1 MGLKEL
7 GLNLTLPLT
16 LHVAPG
22 RQARKKRKRLFQSK
36 GTCQLL
42 PRGGT
47 ANRDG
52 PRRVSSGLEREH
64 SGVHKGSRSP
74 SAGPTQNYQ
83 SVSRHR
89 ATHRSRSSAPD
100 SLVPSLS
107 HSSRKEANRGHMGHL
122 SASAPGSAAPP
133 RSSRRTFVT
142 SLGPGMLAHSESPLP
157 APTSVFP

>member
-1 MGLKEL
+1 MGLREL

-16 LHVAPG
+16 PHVAPG
-22 RQARKKRKRLFQSK
+22 RQARKKRKRLSK

-42 PRGGT
+42 PGGT

-52 PRRVSSGLEREH
+52 PRRASSGLEREQ
-64 SGVHKGSRSP
+64 SWVHEGSRSP

-107 HSSRKEANRGHMGHL
+107 HSSRKEANRGHMGHP

-133 RSSRRTFVT
+133 RSTLRTSVT
-142 SLGPGMLAHSESPLP
+142 SLSPGMLAHSESPLP
-157 APTSVFP
+157 APT